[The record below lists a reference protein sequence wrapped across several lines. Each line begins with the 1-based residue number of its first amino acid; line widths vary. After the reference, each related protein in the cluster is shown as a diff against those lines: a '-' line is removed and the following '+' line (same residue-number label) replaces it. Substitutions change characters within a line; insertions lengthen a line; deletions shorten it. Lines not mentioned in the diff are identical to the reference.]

1 MTQKIEPRRAVR
13 QAKKVF
19 FFERATFFKNRH
31 FRSPWSSGGVPGAA
45 GDTADSIMGVPGQ
58 FRGVFFSGRFRVGFD
73 AVEGLGG

>member
-1 MTQKIEPRRAVR
+1 MD
-13 QAKKVF
+13 

-31 FRSPWSSGGVPGAA
+31 FGSPWSSGGVPGAA

-58 FRGVFFSGRFRVGFD
+58 IWGGFCSFFFRVEFD